1 MHRRRPSPH
10 PAPYTRRMPR
20 DPLPAPPTDAL
31 ADRAPLPGPT
41 PLREG
46 ALVAAAAV
54 TWLAVFAST
63 ADLAQLA
70 AGNVREW
77 WGAVALVAF
86 LALFLGCMRLA
97 PGPRS
102 ERIEAWVGV
111 AMGVVAVVAN
121 MILLQGMVGVLLVI
135 VAAHLSYLW
144 PPRRVLLA
152 MLLFNLAFAAT
163 WLPQLPWNRV
173 LLLMLPLAG
182 FQAFAALTAHY
193 AVSAERAREALAHA
207 HAGLLSTQALL
218 DESAR
223 SGERLKLSRELHDV
237 AGHKLTALKLHLA
250 RLRRDATLAGREE
263 VGIASGLA
271 DELLQDIR
279 GVVGQL
285 RADEGIDLR
294 AALAALGTPFPSTRV
309 RVEVDPALRLDDLP
323 RAEALVRVAQEA
335 VTNAVRHGRA
345 GTIDIGVVRDA
356 GAVVLTVANDG
367 DAPKHL
373 RPGNGLTGMR
383 ERVAALGGELDI
395 SPATPRGLR
404 VMARLPLGPDG
415 GVHA

>member
-1 MHRRRPSPH
+1 
-10 PAPYTRRMPR
+10 MPR
-20 DPLPAPPTDAL
+20 APLPAPPTGAL
-31 ADRAPLPGPT
+31 DDRAPLPGPT

-46 ALVAAAAV
+46 ALVAAAVV
-54 TWLAVFAST
+54 TWLAVAASA
-63 ADLAQLA
+63 ADLERLA
-70 AGNVREW
+70 AGNAREW
-77 WGAVALVAF
+77 WGAAALVAF

-97 PGPRS
+97 PGPRA

-111 AMGVVAVVAN
+111 AMGVVAVIAN
-121 MILLQGMVGVLLVI
+121 LFLLEGMVGVLLVI

-144 PPRRVLLA
+144 PPRRVLLVV
-152 MLLFNLAFAAT
+152 LLFNLAFAAT
-163 WLPQLPWNRV
+163 WLPHLPWNRL

-182 FQAFAALTAHY
+182 FQVFAALTAHY
-193 AVSAERAREALAHA
+193 AVSAEHSREALAHA

-263 VGIASGLA
+263 VEIASALA

-294 AALAALGTPFPSTRV
+294 AALAALGTPFPATRV
-309 RVEVDPALRLDDLP
+309 RVDVDPALRLDDLP
-323 RAEALVRVAQEA
+323 LAEALVRVAQEA

-345 GTIDIGVVRDA
+345 GTIEIHVARDA

-367 DAPKHL
+367 DRPVDL

-383 ERVAALGGELDI
+383 ERVSALGGALDFGTD
-395 SPATPRGLR
+395 TPRGLR
-404 VMARLPLGPDG
+404 VTARLPLRGDG
-415 GVHA
+415 GAQA

>member
-1 MHRRRPSPH
+1 
-10 PAPYTRRMPR
+10 MPR
-20 DPLPAPPTDAL
+20 APLPAPPTGAL
-31 ADRAPLPGPT
+31 DDRAPLPGPT

-46 ALVAAAAV
+46 ALVAAAVV
-54 TWLAVFAST
+54 TWLAVAASA
-63 ADLAQLA
+63 ADLERLA
-70 AGNVREW
+70 AGNAREW
-77 WGAVALVAF
+77 WGAAALVAF

-97 PGPRS
+97 PGPRA

-121 MILLQGMVGVLLVI
+121 LFLLEGMVGVLLVI

-144 PPRRVLLA
+144 PPRRVLLVV
-152 MLLFNLAFAAT
+152 LLFNLAFAAT
-163 WLPQLPWNRV
+163 WLPHLPWNRL

-182 FQAFAALTAHY
+182 FQVFAALTAHY
-193 AVSAERAREALAHA
+193 AVSAERSREALAHA

-263 VGIASGLA
+263 VEIASALA

-294 AALAALGTPFPSTRV
+294 VALAALGTPFPATRV
-309 RVEVDPALRLDDLP
+309 RVDVDPALRLDDLP
-323 RAEALVRVAQEA
+323 LAEALVRVAQEA

-345 GTIDIGVVRDA
+345 GTIEIHVARDA

-367 DAPKHL
+367 DRPVDL

-383 ERVAALGGELDI
+383 ERVSALGGALDFGTD
-395 SPATPRGLR
+395 TPRGLR
-404 VMARLPLGPDG
+404 VTARLPLRGDG
-415 GVHA
+415 GAQA

>member
-1 MHRRRPSPH
+1 
-10 PAPYTRRMPR
+10 MPR
-20 DPLPAPPTDAL
+20 APLPAPPTGAL
-31 ADRAPLPGPT
+31 DDRAPLPGPT

-46 ALVAAAAV
+46 ALVAAAVV
-54 TWLAVFAST
+54 TWLAVAASA
-63 ADLAQLA
+63 ADLERLA
-70 AGNVREW
+70 AGNAREW
-77 WGAVALVAF
+77 WGAAALVAF

-97 PGPRS
+97 PGPRA

-111 AMGVVAVVAN
+111 AMGVVAVIAN
-121 MILLQGMVGVLLVI
+121 LFLLEGMVGVLLVI

-144 PPRRVLLA
+144 PPRRVLLVV
-152 MLLFNLAFAAT
+152 LLFNLAFAAT
-163 WLPQLPWNRV
+163 WLPHLPWNRL

-182 FQAFAALTAHY
+182 FQVFAALTAHY
-193 AVSAERAREALAHA
+193 AVSAERSREALAHA

-263 VGIASGLA
+263 VEIASALA

-294 AALAALGTPFPSTRV
+294 AALAALGTPFPATRV
-309 RVEVDPALRLDDLP
+309 RVDVDPALRLDDLP
-323 RAEALVRVAQEA
+323 LAEALVRVAQEA

-345 GTIDIGVVRDA
+345 GTIEIHVARDA

-367 DAPKHL
+367 DRPVDL

-383 ERVAALGGELDI
+383 ERVSALGGALDFGTD
-395 SPATPRGLR
+395 TPRGLR
-404 VMARLPLGPDG
+404 VTARLPLRGDG
-415 GVHA
+415 GAQA

>member
-1 MHRRRPSPH
+1 VHELRPSPH
-10 PAPYTRRMPR
+10 PAAYTRGMPR
-20 DPLPAPPTDAL
+20 VPLPAPPTGAP
-31 ADRAPLPGPT
+31 ADGASLPGPT

-54 TWLAVFAST
+54 TWLAVFASA
-63 ADLAQLA
+63 ADLEQLA
-70 AGNVREW
+70 AGNMREW
-77 WGAVALVAF
+77 LGATALLAF

-121 MILLQGMVGVLLVI
+121 LFLLEGMVGVLLVI

-144 PPRRVLLA
+144 PPRRVLPVV
-152 MLLFNLAFAAT
+152 LLFNLAFAAT
-163 WLPQLPWNRV
+163 WLPHLPWNQM

-182 FQAFAALTAHY
+182 FQVFAALTAHY
-193 AVSAERAREALAHA
+193 AVSAERSREALAHA

-250 RLRRDATLAGREE
+250 RLRRDAALSGREE
-263 VGIASGLA
+263 VEVASALA
-271 DELLQDIR
+271 DELLRDIR
-279 GVVGQL
+279 VVVGQL

-294 AALAALGTPFPSTRV
+294 AALAALGTPFPATHV
-309 RVEVDPALRLDDLP
+309 RVEADPALRLDDVP

-345 GTIDIGVVRDA
+345 ANIDIHLFRDA
-356 GAVVLTVANDG
+356 DAVILAVANDG
-367 DAPKHL
+367 DSPL
-373 RPGNGLTGMR
+373 DIRPGNGLTGMR
-383 ERVAALGGELDI
+383 ERVEALGGGLDV
-395 SPATPRGLR
+395 SQASPRGLR
-404 VMARLPLGPDG
+404 VTARLPLGDG
-415 GVHA
+415 RGTHA

>member
-1 MHRRRPSPH
+1 
-10 PAPYTRRMPR
+10 MPR
-20 DPLPAPPTDAL
+20 APLPPPSTGAL
-31 ADRAPLPGPT
+31 DDRAPLPGAT

-54 TWLAVFAST
+54 TWLAVFASA

-70 AGNVREW
+70 AGNLREW
-77 WGAVALVAF
+77 WGAIALVAF
-86 LALFLGCMRLA
+86 LALFLGCMRLPA
-97 PGPRS
+97 GPRA

-121 MILLQGMVGVLLVI
+121 LFLLEGMVGVLLVI
-135 VAAHLSYLW
+135 VAAHMSYLW
-144 PPRRVLLA
+144 PPRRVLLVV
-152 MLLFNLAFAAT
+152 LLLNLAFVAT
-163 WLPQLPWNRV
+163 WLPHLAWSRV

-182 FQAFAALTAHY
+182 FQVFAALTAHY
-193 AVSAERAREALAHA
+193 AVSAERSREALAHA
-207 HAGLLSTQALL
+207 HAGLLSTRALL

-250 RLRRDATLAGREE
+250 RLRRDAALAGREE
-263 VGIASGLA
+263 VEIASALA

-294 AALAALGTPFPSTRV
+294 AALAALGTPFPATRV

-323 RAEALVRVAQEA
+323 RAEALVRIAQEA

-345 GTIDIGVVRDA
+345 GSIDIAVVRDD

-367 DAPKHL
+367 DAPAHL
-373 RPGNGLTGMR
+373 RPGNGLTGMH
-383 ERVAALGGELDI
+383 ERVAALGGQLDI
-395 SPATPRGLR
+395 APATPRGLR
-404 VMARLPLGPDG
+404 VTARLPLGQDRG
-415 GVHA
+415 AGA